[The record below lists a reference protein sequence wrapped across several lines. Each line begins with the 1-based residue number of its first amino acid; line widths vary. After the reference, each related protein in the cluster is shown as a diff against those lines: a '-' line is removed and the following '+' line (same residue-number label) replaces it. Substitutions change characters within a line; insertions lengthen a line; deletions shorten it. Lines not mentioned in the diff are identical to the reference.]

1 MRSVHI
7 LCAIYALK
15 KKKPLISLLSLIQLT
30 SGCSKHFAMK
40 KIKYFF
46 LSILAVCL
54 LLFFS
59 CGKESPSVTV
69 VNGAV
74 VDKYTGAPIEEV
86 SINIHKWQEIDQG
99 YFLFKTI
106 TTDSQ
111 GKFSFGDEETPDFQ
125 IGQFRK
131 TGYLFKQ
138 KAMTDLFNNYQKG
151 KTNEGVIQ
159 MIPLDGILNL
169 KVENLLGQQDTI
181 YLEIFSPL
189 LKSEIGISGGIV
201 YPPIRI
207 LDLLPGQH
215 AVQNIPLAS
224 NQDITVYWDVKPIVY
239 SAASQAS
246 VSMIRNDTVFY
257 SISY

>member
-1 MRSVHI
+1 MEKS
-7 LCAIYALK
+7 
-15 KKKPLISLLSLIQLT
+15 
-30 SGCSKHFAMK
+30 
-40 KIKYFF
+40 KYFF
-46 LSILAVCL
+46 RCSLPICL

-74 VDKYTGAPIEEV
+74 VDKYTGAPIAGV

-106 TTDSQ
+106 TTDLQ
-111 GKFSFGDEETPDFQ
+111 GEFSFGDEETPDFQ

-138 KAMTDLFNNYQKG
+138 KAMADLFDNYQKG
-151 KTNEGVIQ
+151 KTNEGVIKL
-159 MIPLDGILNL
+159 IPLDGILNL

-181 YLEIFSPL
+181 FLEIFSPL

-201 YPPIRI
+201 YPPIRM
-207 LDLLPGQH
+207 LTLLPGQH

-224 NQDITVYWDVKPIVY
+224 NQDITVYWDDKPIVR
-239 SAASQAS
+239 STASQAS
-246 VSMIRNDTVFY
+246 VSMVRNDTVYY
-257 SISY
+257 SIAY